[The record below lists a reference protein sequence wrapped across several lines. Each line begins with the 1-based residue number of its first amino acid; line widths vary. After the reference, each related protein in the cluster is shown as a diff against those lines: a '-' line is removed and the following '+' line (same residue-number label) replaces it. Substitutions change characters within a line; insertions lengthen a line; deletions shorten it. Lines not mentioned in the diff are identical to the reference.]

1 MSVGDGQAGARPSH
15 FTAETK
21 PWINI
26 KRKSYTWEL
35 KSDTAACSNKSVN
48 KYQDENE
55 KLSTSCIQTVKETV
69 GTFVHWCIFFWMYFC
84 CRAQLEK
91 DAGYQIGETGSALH
105 PQCCKG
111 SSSSGENK
119 HQIEFTVWKTG

>member
-26 KRKSYTWEL
+26 KRESYTWEL

-55 KLSTSCIQTVKETV
+55 KLSTSCILKYRQLRKQLAHSFTDASFSDASFSE
-69 GTFVHWCIFFWMYFC
+69 CIFV
-84 CRAQLEK
+84 
-91 DAGYQIGETGSALH
+91 AGHSLRRMPDIRLGKQDLLYIHNAVKVQAARGKINI
-105 PQCCKG
+105 K
-111 SSSSGENK
+111 
-119 HQIEFTVWKTG
+119 